1 MANVTN
7 NMPRIHDA
15 EGTLTTANLSAG
27 IVKVAG
33 CWDTW
38 EEADREYLIH
48 WRFMIKH
55 FGVDT
60 LYMTPVTG
68 IEQQPRADNNDV
80 PLHELPSL
88 ADVIANNQDL
98 TPVIVDENGSTVL
111 HEFKHPKKALYLFGK
126 VGLSPLESLPQ
137 CKISVRIPSWAI
149 DPNSSLGLLHP
160 HQAAAIVL
168 YDRRSKSWQ

>member
-1 MANVTN
+1 MNRNTKN
-7 NMPRIHDA
+7 
-15 EGTLTTANLSAG
+15 

-48 WRFMIKH
+48 WRFMVKH
-55 FGVDT
+55 FGVET
-60 LYMTPVTG
+60 LFMTPVTG
-68 IEQQPRADNNDV
+68 IEKRPQADSNDV

-88 ADVIANNQDL
+88 ADAVATNPDL
-98 TPVIVDENGSTVL
+98 TPVIVDENGSTPL
-111 HEFKHPKKALYLFGK
+111 SEFKHPKNALYIFGK
-126 VGLSPLESLPQ
+126 VGFSPLEAL
-137 CKISVRIPSWAI
+137 KEIKTSVRIPSWAV

-168 YDRRSKSWQ
+168 YDRKSKSWQ